1 MKKIKEITE
10 MAEKIEALAEV
21 SEVAITE
28 ERLII
33 TQVDN
38 PDDVIFFKI
47 SEKLQKKVI
56 ELTGIIPTPC
66 DVNYR
71 DWFVY
76 F

>member
-1 MKKIKEITE
+1 MKTIQEITE
-10 MAEKIEALAEV
+10 IAEKIEALAEV

-38 PDDVIFFKI
+38 IDEVEFFKN
-47 SEKLQKKVI
+47 SQKLEKKII

-76 F
+76 Y

>member
-1 MKKIKEITE
+1 MKTIQEITE

-38 PDDVIFFKI
+38 IDEVEFFKN
-47 SEKLQKKVI
+47 SQKLEKKII